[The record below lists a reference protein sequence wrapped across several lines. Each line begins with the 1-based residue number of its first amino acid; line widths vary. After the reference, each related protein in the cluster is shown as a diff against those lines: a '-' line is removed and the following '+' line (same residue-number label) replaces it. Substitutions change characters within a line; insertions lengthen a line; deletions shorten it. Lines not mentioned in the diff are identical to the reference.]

1 MSNLNFLALIILSA
15 VTQTTFGTMANTDV
29 CSMRTLVISVLSKL
43 DTQEHLGYFFD
54 PSGNLLVRKSDNS
67 AFVVI
72 SFSNQPMYNDV
83 LFEISLY
90 DQVTVVCYNI
100 DSLIDEV
107 NRLLESYGP

>member
-1 MSNLNFLALIILSA
+1 
-15 VTQTTFGTMANTDV
+15 MANTDV
-29 CSMRTLVISVLSKL
+29 VGSVLSGL
-43 DTQEHLGYFFD
+43 DKQTHLEYFFV
-54 PSGNLLVRKSDNS
+54 PSGNLLVHKSDDS
-67 AFVVI
+67 TFVVI

>member
-1 MSNLNFLALIILSA
+1 
-15 VTQTTFGTMANTDV
+15 MANIEV
-29 CSMRTLVISVLSKL
+29 YSSMRTMVLNMCSKL
-43 DTQEHLGYFFD
+43 DMQEHLEHFFD
-54 PSGNLLVRKSDNS
+54 PSGNLLVHKSDDS

-107 NRLLESYGP
+107 KRLLESYEP

>member
-1 MSNLNFLALIILSA
+1 
-15 VTQTTFGTMANTDV
+15 MANTDV
-29 CSMRTLVISVLSKL
+29 RSVLSKL
-43 DTQEHLGYFFD
+43 YTEKHLGYFFD
-54 PSGNLLVRKSDNS
+54 SSGNLLVHKSDNS